1 MSINFSFNS
10 FGNSTQN
17 NTITVNN
24 NDIDK
29 LLEYLKEVNIP
40 SSDISELKTAIEQD
54 REETSKTNS
63 IGKNV
68 QKWCLSIFEK
78 VASGLIVDATLPLVK
93 EKIASIL
100 STIYHFPVQF

>member
-1 MSINFSFNS
+1 MGINFSFNS

-17 NTITVNN
+17 NAITVNY

-29 LLEYLKEVNIP
+29 LLEHLKEVNIP
-40 SSDISELKTAIEQD
+40 SSDISELKTAIELD
-54 REETSKTNS
+54 KKETSKMDS
-63 IGKNV
+63 VGINV

-78 VASGLIVDATLPLVK
+78 VTSGLIVNTTLPIVK

-100 STIYHFPVQF
+100 STIYQFPVQF

>member
-40 SSDISELKTAIEQD
+40 TLVL
-54 REETSKTNS
+54 
-63 IGKNV
+63 NV
-68 QKWCLSIFEK
+68 LDF
-78 VASGLIVDATLPLVK
+78 
-93 EKIASIL
+93 
-100 STIYHFPVQF
+100 